1 MSLFLLCQKNQI
13 ARVIIKY
20 STVQTGAKT
29 QSGGLKFDFTSC
41 EYHGSL
47 KLIVAI
53 PPINDAEYV
62 AIARI
67 IKDKILFFIIM
78 VLYINSI

>member
-1 MSLFLLCQKNQI
+1 MYKVFISLLLLCQKNQM
-13 ARVIIKY
+13 ANVIIKY
-20 STVQTGAKT
+20 KVVQTGAKT

-62 AIARI
+62 I
-67 IKDKILFFIIM
+67 IKKRINDINLFF
-78 VLYINSI
+78 SI

>member
-1 MSLFLLCQKNQI
+1 MSLFLLCQYNQI
-13 ARVIIKY
+13 ANVIIRYKV
-20 STVQTGAKT
+20 VQTGAKT
-29 QSGGLKFDFTSC
+29 QSGGLKFYFTSC

-62 AIARI
+62 IM
-67 IKDKILFFIIM
+67 KNKINDMNLFFNI
-78 VLYINSI
+78 

>member
-1 MSLFLLCQKNQI
+1 MAN
-13 ARVIIKY
+13 VMIKY
-20 STVQTGAKT
+20 KVVHTGAKT

-47 KLIVAI
+47 KLIVTI

-62 AIARI
+62 IMKNRI
-67 IKDKILFFIIM
+67 NDINLFFNI
-78 VLYINSI
+78 

>member
-1 MSLFLLCQKNQI
+1 MSLFLLCQYNQI
-13 ARVIIKY
+13 ANVIIRYK
-20 STVQTGAKT
+20 VDQTGAKT
-29 QSGGLKFDFTSC
+29 QSGGLKLDFTSC

-62 AIARI
+62 I
-67 IKDKILFFIIM
+67 IKSRINDINLFFNI
-78 VLYINSI
+78 

>member
-1 MSLFLLCQKNQI
+1 MSLFVLCQKNQI
-13 ARVIIKY
+13 ASVIIKY
-20 STVQTGAKT
+20 NVVQTGAKI

-53 PPINDAEYV
+53 PPINEAEYV
-62 AIARI
+62 I
-67 IKDKILFFIIM
+67 IKKRENDKILFFNIK
-78 VLYINSI
+78 VLYNTIR